1 MKKNVFGW
9 PLTNFII
16 FEATAVPNQVCT
28 QAQQRRRQEARGWRH
43 RDAIGSPSWRFYDV
57 MWCAQAQGR
66 STSMACTYTHPR
78 PWPYRHQETLTSSAG
93 ILAPPG
99 RASKINCLLKLFN
112 WSEQIKWWAQLLKYL
127 KSCGVMMR
135 FGSEIDFNPCFSK
148 RCFFALV
155 QKKVRL
161 QTKI

>member
-1 MKKNVFGW
+1 MTFNKFHYFWGHC
-9 PLTNFII
+9 
-16 FEATAVPNQVCT
+16 CT
-28 QAQQRRRQEARGWRH
+28 EPSVYTGSAEKEARGGGWRH

-78 PWPYRHQETLTSSAG
+78 PRPYRHQETLTSSAG

-135 FGSEIDFNPCFSK
+135 FGSEIDFNTCFSK
-148 RCFFALV
+148 RCFLI
-155 QKKVRL
+155 QEC
-161 QTKI
+161 